1 MANSIDVIG
10 LEKSFGAVRAVDGIS
25 FHVNSGSL
33 FSFLGTNGAGKSTT
47 IAILLGLLKPDAG
60 TVLINGKDPSL
71 HGESVRR
78 EIGVVFQESLLDPL
92 LSVRENLFVRARLYG
107 MSRTEADDAIQRTA
121 GYTNI
126 QQLLKRKYGKLSGG
140 QKRRTDIA
148 RALLHNPSILV
159 LDEPTTGLDPE
170 SRRQLWDT
178 ITRLQSE
185 TGLTVFLTT
194 HYIEEADRAD
204 HAVILNSGRIIASG
218 TPDALRTEHSA
229 DRLLLSP
236 ADSAA
241 LRKALDQD
249 EFLYKVH
256 HGRFEIDLET
266 TLSAIPIVSR
276 YEPLLASFEVKKSS
290 LEDVFLR
297 VQERKEADVHADT
310 REA

>member
-25 FHVNSGSL
+25 FHVKTGSL

-47 IAILLGLLKPDAG
+47 IAILLGLLKSDAG
-60 TVLINGKDPSL
+60 TVLISGKAPSL

-92 LSVRENLFVRARLYG
+92 LTVRENLFVRARLYG
-107 MSRTEADDAIQRTA
+107 MSRKEADEAIQRTA
-121 GYTNI
+121 GITSI

-148 RALLHNPSILV
+148 RALLHEPSILV

-178 ITRLQSE
+178 ITQLQSE

-194 HYIEEADRAD
+194 HYIEEADRSD
-204 HAVILNSGRIIASG
+204 YAVILNSGQIIASG

-229 DRLLLSP
+229 DRLLLSASDP
-236 ADSAA
+236 AA
-241 LRKALDQD
+241 LRTALERDGQM
-249 EFLYKVH
+249 YQVH
-256 HGRFEIDLET
+256 RDLFVIDLSS
-266 TLSAIPIVSR
+266 TLSAIPITAR
-276 YEPLLASFEVKKSS
+276 YEPLLTSIEVKKSS

-297 VQERKEADVHADT
+297 VQERKEAAANADT
-310 REA
+310 RET

>member
-1 MANSIDVIG
+1 MANRIDVIG

-25 FHVNSGSL
+25 FHVKTGSL

-47 IAILLGLLKPDAG
+47 IAILLGLLKSDAG

-92 LSVRENLFVRARLYG
+92 LTVRENLFVRARLYG
-107 MSRTEADDAIQRTA
+107 MSRKDADEAIQRTA
-121 GYTNI
+121 GITGI
-126 QQLLKRKYGKLSGG
+126 QPLLKRKYGKLSGG

-148 RALLHNPSILV
+148 RALLHEPSILV

-178 ITRLQSE
+178 ITLLQRESD
-185 TGLTVFLTT
+185 LTVFLTT
-194 HYIEEADRAD
+194 HYIEEADRSDYAI
-204 HAVILNSGRIIASG
+204 ILNSGQIIASG

-236 ADSAA
+236 ANTAA
-241 LRKALDQD
+241 LRKALSDD
-249 EFLYKVH
+249 EFLYREH
-256 HGRFEIDLET
+256 HGRFEIELDS
-266 TLSAIPIVSR
+266 TLSAIPIVAR

-297 VQERKEADVHADT
+297 VQERKEADANADT
-310 REA
+310 RKA